1 MSFWMIECR
10 LPSVRPRKI
19 FPSLGIGVVQG
30 WPKLRLAKPNRFDP
44 GNYEPS
50 VARSLPLTA
59 N

>member
-1 MSFWMIECR
+1 MKASLFFPHFTLASTMMFHCR
-10 LPSVRPRKI
+10 VAEVAFGK
-19 FPSLGIGVVQG
+19 
-30 WPKLRLAKPNRFDP
+30 PKRFDP